1 MWRFALLLLP
11 LPALADSLVAT
22 RTIRAH
28 SQLTADDMTLVAMEI
43 PNALTDPISAI
54 GLETRVAIYAG
65 KPIHAQ
71 DLGPSAVVE
80 RNQIIALAYR
90 AGGLLILTEGRALT
104 RGGVGERID
113 VMNLTSRT
121 KVMGRIGPDGVVQV
135 GPPS

>member
-1 MWRFALLLLP
+1 MWRFALLFLP

-43 PNALTDPISAI
+43 PEALTDPATAI

-80 RNQIIALAYR
+80 RNQIIALSYR
-90 AGGLLILTEGRALT
+90 AGGLVILTEGRALT
-104 RGGVGERID
+104 RGGVGEMIE

-121 KVMGRIGPDGVVQV
+121 KVSGQIGTDGVVYV

>member
-1 MWRFALLLLP
+1 MWRFALLFLP

-43 PNALTDPISAI
+43 PDALTDPATAI

-65 KPIHAQ
+65 KPINAR
-71 DLGPSAVVE
+71 DLGPSTLIE
-80 RNQIIALAYR
+80 RNQIIALTYR
-90 AGGLLILTEGRALT
+90 AAGLSIQTEGRALG
-104 RGGVGERID
+104 RGGVGEMIE

-121 KVMGRIGPDGVVQV
+121 KVSGQIGPDGVVYV

>member
-1 MWRFALLLLP
+1 MWRFVLLLLP

-43 PNALTDPISAI
+43 PEALTDPATAI

-65 KPIHAQ
+65 KPIHAR
-71 DLGPSAVVE
+71 DLGPRTVIE

-90 AGGLLILTEGRALT
+90 AGGLSILTEGRALG
-104 RGGVGERID
+104 RGGVGEMID
-113 VMNLTSRT
+113 VMNLTSRS
-121 KVMGRIGPDGVVQV
+121 KVSGQIGPDGVVHV